1 MLICLRRLFET
12 EKNTYGRSSVGV
24 IMKKRVADIIRDIL
38 IGEGIRD
45 CFTLTGGGAMH
56 LNDAFGNSED
66 MHCTYFLHEQGAA
79 IAAEAYARV
88 NNCLPVVCV
97 TTGPGGTNALTGVLC
112 AWQDS
117 IPMLVISGQVKTSAM
132 VESTGLALRQFGEQ
146 ECRIVETV
154 SAMTKFAVTVKEAEK
169 IKFYLKK
176 AIHLAK
182 SGRRGPCWIDV
193 PLDVQGKYI
202 EEETLEDYIPEKEE
216 WKFDQSKVLTIIRNA
231 KRPVILAG
239 SALRTAEA
247 LEVFHLLCNKWKI
260 PVVVAKSLADIMT
273 ENDSNYYGNFGVNG
287 GRAGNFIIENADCL
301 LVLGCRLSFGQIGFN
316 YELFSPNSTK
326 IVVDVDGEE
335 LKKKTV
341 KIDCA
346 VNADVKF
353 FLEWLVEKELSF
365 DLDVCWLRYCRELRD
380 RFPIYQAKFG
390 DSKGINAYYFASV
403 LKKYMNEDA
412 ICIMG
417 NSCSSVAIKQCGIEK
432 KTQRMWGNI
441 NCGTMGYDIP
451 ASIGAAIASGKQVIC
466 CAGDG
471 SFQMNMQELQTIV
484 NYGLPI
490 KMFVFNN
497 GGYRSIILS
506 QSKTFGRLAGC
517 TRETGLVLPDIQ
529 KIAFAYGIPYFS
541 CGESG
546 KLGETVENV
555 LEQDGCAICEI
566 YEDTD
571 QTIEPKLGNIVQEDG
586 SIVSPPISDLAP
598 LLDRE
603 LYRKYSDFKV
613 YTELI
618 DE

>member
-1 MLICLRRLFET
+1 
-12 EKNTYGRSSVGV
+12 
-24 IMKKRVADIIRDIL
+24 MKKRVADIVKDIL
-38 IGEGIRD
+38 IEEGIKD

-56 LNDAFGNSED
+56 LNDAFGNSQE

-88 NNCLPVVCV
+88 NNQLPVVCV

-117 IPMLVISGQVKTSAM
+117 IPMLVISGQVKTSSM

-146 ECRIVETV
+146 ESRIVETV

-169 IKFYLKK
+169 IKYYLKK

-182 SGRRGPCWIDV
+182 SGRRGPCWIDI

-202 EEETLEDYIPEKEE
+202 ELDVLEDYIPEKEE
-216 WKFDQSKVLTIIRNA
+216 WQFEEDRVMELLRNA

-247 LEVFHLLCNKWKI
+247 LDVFRSLCNKWNI
-260 PVVVAKSLADIMT
+260 PVIAAKSLADIMP
-273 ENDSNYYGNFGVNG
+273 NGDKNYFGNFGING
-287 GRAGNFIIENADCL
+287 GRAGNFIVQNADCL
-301 LVLGCRLSFGQIGFN
+301 LVLGCRLAFGHIGFN
-316 YELFSPNSTK
+316 YELFSPNSIK
-326 IVVDVDGEE
+326 IVVDVDKEE
-335 LKKKTV
+335 LKKETV

-346 VNADVKF
+346 VNVDVKF
-353 FLEWLVEKELSF
+353 FLERLVEKEVSF
-365 DLDVCWLRYCRELRD
+365 DMDDQWLRYCCELREK
-380 RFPIYQAKFG
+380 FPVYQAKFG
-390 DSKGINAYYFASV
+390 DAKGVNAYYFAAV
-403 LKKYMNEDA
+403 LKKYMDENA

-417 NSCSSVAIKQCGIEK
+417 NSCSSMAIKQCGVEK
-432 KTQRMWGNI
+432 TTQRMWGNV

-451 ASIGAAIASGKQVIC
+451 ASIGASIAAQRQVIC

-471 SFQMNMQELQTIV
+471 SFQMNIQELQTIV
-484 NYGLPI
+484 NYALPI
-490 KMFVFNN
+490 KLFVFNN
-497 GGYRSIILS
+497 GGYRLIVLS
-506 QSKTFGRLAGC
+506 QSRAFGRLSGC
-517 TRETGLVLPDIQ
+517 TKETGLGLPDIQ

-541 CGESG
+541 CGQKEG
-546 KLGETVENV
+546 LEEVIEAV
-555 LEQDGCAICEI
+555 LRQDGYAICEI
-566 YEDTD
+566 YEDVD
-571 QTIEPKLGNIVQEDG
+571 QTIEPKLGNIVQKDG
-586 SIVSPPISDLAP
+586 SIVSPPISDLTP

-613 YTELI
+613 YTESI

>member
-1 MLICLRRLFET
+1 
-12 EKNTYGRSSVGV
+12 
-24 IMKKRVADIIRDIL
+24 MKKRVADIVKDIL
-38 IGEGIRD
+38 IEEGIKD

-56 LNDAFGNSED
+56 LNDAFGNSQE

-88 NNCLPVVCV
+88 NNQLPVVCV

-117 IPMLVISGQVKTSAM
+117 IPMLVISGQVKTSSM

-146 ECRIVETV
+146 ESRIVETV

-169 IKFYLKK
+169 IKYYLKK

-182 SGRRGPCWIDV
+182 SGRRGPCWIDI

-202 EEETLEDYIPEKEE
+202 ELDVLEDYIPEKEE
-216 WKFDQSKVLTIIRNA
+216 WQFEEDRVMELLRNA

-247 LEVFHLLCNKWKI
+247 LDVFRSLCNKWNI
-260 PVVVAKSLADIMT
+260 PVIAAKSLADIMP
-273 ENDSNYYGNFGVNG
+273 NGDKNYFGNFGING
-287 GRAGNFIIENADCL
+287 GRAGNFIVQNADCL
-301 LVLGCRLSFGQIGFN
+301 LVLGCRLAFGHIGFN
-316 YELFSPNSTK
+316 YELFSPNSIK
-326 IVVDVDGEE
+326 IVVDVDKEE
-335 LKKKTV
+335 LKKETV

-346 VNADVKF
+346 VNVDVKF
-353 FLEWLVEKELSF
+353 FLERLVEKEVSF
-365 DLDVCWLRYCRELRD
+365 DMDEQWLRYCCELREK
-380 RFPIYQAKFG
+380 FPVYQAKFG
-390 DSKGINAYYFASV
+390 DAKGVNAYYFAAV
-403 LKKYMNEDA
+403 LKKYMDENA

-417 NSCSSVAIKQCGIEK
+417 NNCSSMAIKQCGVEK
-432 KTQRMWGNI
+432 TTQRMWGNV

-451 ASIGAAIASGKQVIC
+451 ASIGASIAAQRQVIC

-471 SFQMNMQELQTIV
+471 SFQMNIQELQTIV
-484 NYGLPI
+484 NYALPI
-490 KMFVFNN
+490 KLFVFNN
-497 GGYRSIILS
+497 GGYRLIVLS
-506 QSKTFGRLAGC
+506 QSRAFGRLSGC
-517 TRETGLVLPDIQ
+517 TKETGLGLPDIQ

-541 CGESG
+541 CGQKEG
-546 KLGETVENV
+546 LEEVIEAV
-555 LEQDGCAICEI
+555 LRQDGYAICEI
-566 YEDTD
+566 YEDVD
-571 QTIEPKLGNIVQEDG
+571 QTIEPKLGNIVQKDG
-586 SIVSPPISDLAP
+586 SIVSPPISDLTP

-613 YTELI
+613 YTESI

>member
-1 MLICLRRLFET
+1 
-12 EKNTYGRSSVGV
+12 
-24 IMKKRVADIIRDIL
+24 MKKRVADIVKDIL
-38 IGEGIRD
+38 IEEGIKD

-56 LNDAFGNSED
+56 LNDAFGNSQE

-88 NNCLPVVCV
+88 NNQLPVVCV

-117 IPMLVISGQVKTSAM
+117 IPMLVISGQVKTSSM

-146 ECRIVETV
+146 ESRIVETV

-169 IKFYLKK
+169 IKYYLKK

-182 SGRRGPCWIDV
+182 SGRRGPCWIDI

-202 EEETLEDYIPEKEE
+202 ELDVLEDYIPEKEE
-216 WKFDQSKVLTIIRNA
+216 WQFEEDRVMELLRNA

-247 LEVFHLLCNKWKI
+247 LDVFRSLCNKWNI
-260 PVVVAKSLADIMT
+260 PVIAAKSLADIMP
-273 ENDSNYYGNFGVNG
+273 NGDKNYFGNFGING
-287 GRAGNFIIENADCL
+287 GRAGNFIVQNADCL
-301 LVLGCRLSFGQIGFN
+301 LVLGCRLAFGHIGFN
-316 YELFSPNSTK
+316 YELFSPNSIK
-326 IVVDVDGEE
+326 IVVDVDKEE
-335 LKKKTV
+335 LKKETV

-346 VNADVKF
+346 VNVDVKF
-353 FLEWLVEKELSF
+353 FLERLVEKEVSF
-365 DLDVCWLRYCRELRD
+365 DMDDQWLRYCCELREK
-380 RFPIYQAKFG
+380 FPVYQAKFG
-390 DSKGINAYYFASV
+390 DAKGVNAYYFAAV
-403 LKKYMNEDA
+403 LKKYMDENA

-417 NSCSSVAIKQCGIEK
+417 NNCSSMAIKQCGVEK
-432 KTQRMWGNI
+432 TTQRMWGNV

-451 ASIGAAIASGKQVIC
+451 ASIGASIAAQRQVIC

-471 SFQMNMQELQTIV
+471 SFQMNIQELQTIV
-484 NYGLPI
+484 NYALPI
-490 KMFVFNN
+490 KLFVFNN
-497 GGYRSIILS
+497 GGYRLIVLS
-506 QSKTFGRLAGC
+506 QSRAFGRLSGC
-517 TRETGLVLPDIQ
+517 TKETGLGLPDIQ

-541 CGESG
+541 CGQKEG
-546 KLGETVENV
+546 LEEVIEAV
-555 LEQDGCAICEI
+555 LRQDGYAICEI
-566 YEDTD
+566 YEDVD
-571 QTIEPKLGNIVQEDG
+571 QTIEPKLGNIVQKDG
-586 SIVSPPISDLAP
+586 SIVSPPISDLTP

-613 YTELI
+613 YTESI

>member
-1 MLICLRRLFET
+1 
-12 EKNTYGRSSVGV
+12 
-24 IMKKRVADIIRDIL
+24 MKKRVADIVKDIL
-38 IGEGIRD
+38 IEEGIKD

-56 LNDAFGNSED
+56 LNDAFGNSQE

-88 NNCLPVVCV
+88 NNQLPVVCV

-117 IPMLVISGQVKTSAM
+117 IPMLEISGQVKTSSM

-146 ECRIVETV
+146 ESRIVETV

-169 IKFYLKK
+169 IKYYLKK

-182 SGRRGPCWIDV
+182 SGRRGPFWIYI

-202 EEETLEDYIPEKEE
+202 ELDVLEDYIPEKEE
-216 WKFDQSKVLTIIRNA
+216 WQFEEDRVMELLRNA

-247 LEVFHLLCNKWKI
+247 LDVFRSLCNKWNI
-260 PVVVAKSLADIMT
+260 PVIAAKSLADIMP
-273 ENDSNYYGNFGVNG
+273 NGDKNYFGNFGING
-287 GRAGNFIIENADCL
+287 GRAGNFIVQNADCL
-301 LVLGCRLSFGQIGFN
+301 LVLGCRLAFGHIGFN
-316 YELFSPNSTK
+316 YELFSPNSIK
-326 IVVDVDGEE
+326 IVVDVDKEE
-335 LKKKTV
+335 LKKETV

-346 VNADVKF
+346 VNVDVKF
-353 FLEWLVEKELSF
+353 FLERLVEKEVSF
-365 DLDVCWLRYCRELRD
+365 DMDDQWLRYCCELREK
-380 RFPIYQAKFG
+380 FPVYQAKFG
-390 DSKGINAYYFASV
+390 DAKGVNAYYFAAV
-403 LKKYMNEDA
+403 LKKYMDENA

-417 NSCSSVAIKQCGIEK
+417 NNCSSMAIKQCGVEK
-432 KTQRMWGNI
+432 TTQRMWGNV

-451 ASIGAAIASGKQVIC
+451 ASIGASIAAQRQVIC

-471 SFQMNMQELQTIV
+471 SFQMNIQELQTIV
-484 NYGLPI
+484 NYALPI
-490 KMFVFNN
+490 KLFVFNN
-497 GGYRSIILS
+497 GGYRLIVLS
-506 QSKTFGRLAGC
+506 QSRAFGRLSGC
-517 TRETGLVLPDIQ
+517 TKETGLGLPDIQ

-541 CGESG
+541 CGQKEG
-546 KLGETVENV
+546 LEEVIEAV
-555 LEQDGCAICEI
+555 LRQDGYAICEI
-566 YEDTD
+566 YEDVD
-571 QTIEPKLGNIVQEDG
+571 QTIEPKLGNIVQKDG
-586 SIVSPPISDLAP
+586 SIVSPPISDLTP

-613 YTELI
+613 YTESI

>member
-1 MLICLRRLFET
+1 
-12 EKNTYGRSSVGV
+12 
-24 IMKKRVADIIRDIL
+24 MKKRVADIVKDIL
-38 IGEGIRD
+38 IEEGIKD

-56 LNDAFGNSED
+56 LNDAFGNSQE

-88 NNCLPVVCV
+88 NNQLPVVCV

-117 IPMLVISGQVKTSAM
+117 IPMLVISGQVKTSSM

-146 ECRIVETV
+146 ESRIVETV

-169 IKFYLKK
+169 IKYYLKK

-182 SGRRGPCWIDV
+182 SGRRGPCWIDI

-202 EEETLEDYIPEKEE
+202 ELDVLEDYIPEKEE
-216 WKFDQSKVLTIIRNA
+216 WQFEEDRVMELLRNA

-247 LEVFHLLCNKWKI
+247 LDVFRSLCNKWNI
-260 PVVVAKSLADIMT
+260 PVIAAKSLADIMP
-273 ENDSNYYGNFGVNG
+273 NGDKNYFGNFGING
-287 GRAGNFIIENADCL
+287 GRAGNFIVQNADCL
-301 LVLGCRLSFGQIGFN
+301 LVLGCRLAFGHIGFN
-316 YELFSPNSTK
+316 YELFSPNSIK
-326 IVVDVDGEE
+326 IVVDVDKEE
-335 LKKKTV
+335 LKKETV

-346 VNADVKF
+346 VNVDVKF
-353 FLEWLVEKELSF
+353 FLERLVEKEVSF
-365 DLDVCWLRYCRELRD
+365 DMDDQWLRYCCELREK
-380 RFPIYQAKFG
+380 FPVYQAKFG
-390 DSKGINAYYFASV
+390 DAKGVNAYYFAAV
-403 LKKYMNEDA
+403 LKKYMDENA

-417 NSCSSVAIKQCGIEK
+417 NNCSSMAIKQCGVEK
-432 KTQRMWGNI
+432 TRQRMWGNV

-451 ASIGAAIASGKQVIC
+451 ASIGASIAAQRQVIC

-471 SFQMNMQELQTIV
+471 SFQMNIQELQTIV
-484 NYGLPI
+484 NYALPI
-490 KMFVFNN
+490 KLFVFNN
-497 GGYRSIILS
+497 GGYRLIVLS
-506 QSKTFGRLAGC
+506 QSRAFGRLSGC
-517 TRETGLVLPDIQ
+517 TKETGLGLPDIQ

-541 CGESG
+541 CGQKEG
-546 KLGETVENV
+546 LEEVIEAV
-555 LEQDGCAICEI
+555 LRQDGYAICEI
-566 YEDTD
+566 YEDVD
-571 QTIEPKLGNIVQEDG
+571 QTIEPKLGNIVQKDG
-586 SIVSPPISDLAP
+586 SIVSPPISDLTP

-613 YTELI
+613 YTESI

>member
-1 MLICLRRLFET
+1 
-12 EKNTYGRSSVGV
+12 
-24 IMKKRVADIIRDIL
+24 MKKRVADIVRDIL
-38 IGEGIRD
+38 IKEGISD

-66 MHCTYFLHEQGAA
+66 MRCTYFLHEQGAA

-88 NNCLPVVCV
+88 NNQLPVVCV
-97 TTGPGGTNALTGVLC
+97 TTGPGGTNTLTGVLC

-117 IPMLVISGQVKTSAM
+117 IPMLVISGQVKTSSM

-146 ECRIVETV
+146 ESRIIETV

-169 IKFYLKK
+169 IKYYLKK

-182 SGRRGPCWIDV
+182 SGRRGPCWIDI

-202 EEETLEDYIPEKEE
+202 ETDVLEDYIPEKEE
-216 WKFDQSKVLTIIRNA
+216 WQFDEDRVLELLRNA

-247 LEVFHLLCNKWKI
+247 LEIFHSLCNKWNI
-260 PVVVAKSLADIMT
+260 PVVAAKSLADIMP
-273 ENDSNYYGNFGVNG
+273 NGDKNYFGNFGING
-287 GRAGNFIIENADCL
+287 GRAGNFIVQNADCL
-301 LVLGCRLSFGQIGFN
+301 LVLGCRLAFGHIGFN
-316 YELFSPNSTK
+316 YELFSPNSIK
-326 IVVDVDGEE
+326 IVVDVDNEE

-341 KIDCA
+341 KIDCP
-346 VNADVKF
+346 VNVDVKF

-365 DLDVCWLRYCRELRD
+365 DMDAWWLRYCCELREK
-380 RFPIYQAKFG
+380 FPIYQAKFG
-390 DSKGINAYYFASV
+390 DAKGVNAYYFAAM
-403 LKKYMNEDA
+403 LKKYMDENA

-417 NSCSSVAIKQCGIEK
+417 NNCSSMAIKQCGVEK
-432 KTQRMWGNI
+432 KTQRMWGNV

-451 ASIGAAIASGKQVIC
+451 ASIGAAIAAKRQVIC

-471 SFQMNMQELQTIV
+471 SFQMNIQELQTIV
-484 NYGLPI
+484 NYALPI
-490 KMFVFNN
+490 KLFVFNN
-497 GGYRSIILS
+497 GGYRLIVLS
-506 QSKTFGRLAGC
+506 QSKTFGRLSGC
-517 TRETGLVLPDIQ
+517 TKETGLVLPDIQ
-529 KIAFAYGIPYFS
+529 KLAFAYGIPYFS
-541 CGESG
+541 CDQKDGLE
-546 KLGETVENV
+546 EVIENV
-555 LEQDGCAICEI
+555 LSQDGCAICEI
-566 YEDTD
+566 YEDVE
-571 QTIEPKLGNIVQEDG
+571 QTIEPKLGNVVQEDG
-586 SIVSPPISDLAP
+586 SIVSPPISDLTP

>member
-1 MLICLRRLFET
+1 
-12 EKNTYGRSSVGV
+12 
-24 IMKKRVADIIRDIL
+24 MKKRVADIVKDIL
-38 IGEGIRD
+38 IEEGIKD

-56 LNDAFGNSED
+56 LNDAFGNSQE

-88 NNCLPVVCV
+88 NNQLPVVCV

-117 IPMLVISGQVKTSAM
+117 IPMLVISGQVKTSSM

-146 ECRIVETV
+146 ESRIVETV

-169 IKFYLKK
+169 IKYYLKK

-182 SGRRGPCWIDV
+182 SGRRGPCWIDI

-202 EEETLEDYIPEKEE
+202 ELDVLEDYIPEKEE
-216 WKFDQSKVLTIIRNA
+216 WQFEEDRVMELLRNA

-247 LEVFHLLCNKWKI
+247 LDVFRSLCNKWNI
-260 PVVVAKSLADIMT
+260 PVIAAKSLADIMP
-273 ENDSNYYGNFGVNG
+273 NGDKNYFGNFGING
-287 GRAGNFIIENADCL
+287 GRAGNFIVQNADCL
-301 LVLGCRLSFGQIGFN
+301 LVLGCRLAFGHIGFN
-316 YELFSPNSTK
+316 YELFSPNSIK
-326 IVVDVDGEE
+326 IVVDVDKEE
-335 LKKKTV
+335 LKKETV

-346 VNADVKF
+346 VSVDVKF
-353 FLEWLVEKELSF
+353 FLERLVEKEVSF
-365 DLDVCWLRYCRELRD
+365 DMDDQWLRYCCELREK
-380 RFPIYQAKFG
+380 FPVYQAKFG
-390 DSKGINAYYFASV
+390 DAKGVNAYYFAAV
-403 LKKYMNEDA
+403 LKKYMDENA

-417 NSCSSVAIKQCGIEK
+417 NNCSSMAIKQCGVEK
-432 KTQRMWGNI
+432 TTQRMWGNV

-451 ASIGAAIASGKQVIC
+451 ASIGASIAAQRQVIC

-471 SFQMNMQELQTIV
+471 SFQMNIQELQTIV
-484 NYGLPI
+484 NYALPI
-490 KMFVFNN
+490 KLFVFNN
-497 GGYRSIILS
+497 GGYRLIVLS
-506 QSKTFGRLAGC
+506 QSRAFGRLSGC
-517 TRETGLVLPDIQ
+517 TKETGLGLPDIQ

-541 CGESG
+541 CGQKEG
-546 KLGETVENV
+546 LEEVIEAV
-555 LEQDGCAICEI
+555 LRQDGYAICEI
-566 YEDTD
+566 YEDVD
-571 QTIEPKLGNIVQEDG
+571 QTIEPKLGNIVQKDG
-586 SIVSPPISDLAP
+586 SIVSPPISDLTP

-613 YTELI
+613 YTESI